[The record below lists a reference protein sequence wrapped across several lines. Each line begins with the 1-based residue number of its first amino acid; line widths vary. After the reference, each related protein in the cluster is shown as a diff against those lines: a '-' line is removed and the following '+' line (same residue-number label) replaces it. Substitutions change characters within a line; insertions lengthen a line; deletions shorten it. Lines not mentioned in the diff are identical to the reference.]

1 MDDESKP
8 KVATCYPSQCQ
19 LRYFGPPQ
27 VCNCVS
33 SRVSSKGKTHKD
45 TRKMWY
51 WYSFSLRKLG
61 TTIKKRHQ
69 DAFYFR
75 HRPVPSEKVYVDVGN
90 ILLFGTT
97 CAMPKQGLYVQRNAK
112 TRAWNYETKPMIYC
126 YYLVPWLLRIWSK
139 HNVYVN
145 A

>member
-61 TTIKKRHQ
+61 TTIKNVTKMHFISDTDQYPRKKSMWTSETY
-69 DAFYFR
+69 FYLAP
-75 HRPVPSEKVYVDVGN
+75 PVQCQNKV
-90 ILLFGTT
+90 
-97 CAMPKQGLYVQRNAK
+97 CMCSAMPKQEHEIMKLNQ
-112 TRAWNYETKPMIYC
+112 
-126 YYLVPWLLRIWSK
+126 WSIAIILC
-139 HNVYVN
+139 HDS
-145 A
+145 